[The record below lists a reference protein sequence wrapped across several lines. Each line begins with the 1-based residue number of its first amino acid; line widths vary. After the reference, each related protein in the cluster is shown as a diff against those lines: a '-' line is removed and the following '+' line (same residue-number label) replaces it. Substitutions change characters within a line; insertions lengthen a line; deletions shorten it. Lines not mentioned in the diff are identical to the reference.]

1 MSIESQKKLT
11 LSILSIENFKMQVL
25 SLKFAKRLA
34 KCKTWW
40 YNIEEFGSSLAKMRF
55 AHLPDAKVLQEAKG
69 EKMKSYKLLTPAE
82 RKELYESL
90 SATYNEYKAMG
101 LSLDLSRGK
110 PNSSQLDI
118 SNGILSVDLT
128 DDHYAKDGL
137 DCRNYGVL
145 DGIPEAKHFFAEVM
159 GLDAKDV
166 IIGGNSSLQLMYDT
180 LARAMLFGLH
190 GSTEPWCREEGLKWI
205 CVVPGYDRHFKITE
219 VLGFE
224 LVSVK
229 MLPTGPDMDEVE
241 RLVKDPKVK
250 GIWCVPKYSNP
261 TGYTYSDETVRR
273 LAAMECAAPDFR
285 IMWDNAYGIHDFTED
300 KDELADVFALAK
312 EYGNED
318 RIFYYTSTS
327 KVTCPGSGVA
337 FMAASEANRKQILPY
352 FGAQT
357 IGYDK
362 INQLRHLRFFG
373 TAENMY
379 RHMLDLGGII
389 KKKFDIAIEKLSA
402 LKGLDIAEWTE
413 PRGGYFISVD
423 AMPGTAKRV
432 FELCAEVGVTLTS
445 VGATHPY
452 GIDPEDTNLRLAPT
466 YPTDTDLAL
475 ATEVLALAIKLAAL
489 EKLGV

>member
-1 MSIESQKKLT
+1 
-11 LSILSIENFKMQVL
+11 
-25 SLKFAKRLA
+25 
-34 KCKTWW
+34 
-40 YNIEEFGSSLAKMRF
+40 
-55 AHLPDAKVLQEAKG
+55 
-69 EKMKSYKLLTPAE
+69 MKSYKQLTTEE
-82 RKELYESL
+82 RRELYEQLSL
-90 SATYNEYKAMG
+90 QYDQYKSKS

-118 SNGILSVDLT
+118 SNGLLEVDLT
-128 DDHYAKDGL
+128 NDYLSESGL

-145 DGIPEAKHFFAEVM
+145 DGLPEMKSLFAKSME
-159 GLDAKDV
+159 LDTEDV

-180 LARAMLFGLH
+180 LSRAMLFGVH
-190 GSTEPWCREEGLKWI
+190 GSSQPWCREEGLKWI

-261 TGYTYSDETVRR
+261 TGYTYSDETVKR
-273 LAAMECAAPDFR
+273 LASMECAAPDFR
-285 IMWDNAYGIHDFTED
+285 IMWDNAYGIHDFSTD
-300 KDELADVFALAK
+300 RDELADIFALAK
-312 EYGNED
+312 EFGNED
-318 RIFYYTSTS
+318 RIFYYASTS
-327 KVTCPGSGVA
+327 KVTHPGSGVA
-337 FMAASEANRKQILPY
+337 FMAASENNRKQIAKY
-352 FGAQT
+352 FSAQT

-379 RHMLDLGGII
+379 SHMLNLGGVI
-389 KKKFDIAIEKLSA
+389 KKKFDIAIDKLRGLS
-402 LKGLDIAEWTE
+402 GLDIAEWTE

-432 FELCAEVGVTLTS
+432 YELAKDAGVTLTS
-445 VGATHPY
+445 VGATFPY
-452 GIDPEDTNLRLAPT
+452 GIDPDDSNLRLAPT
-466 YPTDTDLAL
+466 YPNDEDLSL
-475 ATEVLALAIKLAAL
+475 ACEILVLAIKLAAL
-489 EKLGV
+489 EKLGK